1 MVRAWIKARKEMFN
15 PWNDVKIERFLA
27 LSASMLFLFSSSA
40 QAQLPAASY
49 QTAIGISYLV
59 TSNDDG
65 STPQSLSISTNII
78 LSPSLYYNES
88 FNANAGPGPYANVS
102 GTLSPVAYQYN
113 YGSADAVVL
122 YDLQLNGP
130 IGTKGSMIPI
140 SLAGSLDVS
149 VTPLKSGDTG
159 YGSIYESAVAFV
171 TIDTGNSGVYSIEAY
186 TTSATSLPN
195 VYNTGPFTGSFN
207 MMVGAP
213 YVVQCTAQLILNGTS
228 PDAVTGSATV
238 DPTFTLASNY
248 LAAGYSL
255 VYSSGLTI
263 PPQLAITASG
273 TNVIVTW
280 PTNAAGF
287 TLQSTTNLS
296 SAVWLTNTSSP
307 IVIFTN
313 NVVTNFISG
322 TQEYYRLKQ

>member
-1 MVRAWIKARKEMFN
+1 MRIKQLL
-15 PWNDVKIERFLA
+15 FLFTI
-27 LSASMLFLFSSSA
+27 MLFLYCSV

-113 YGSADAVVL
+113 YGSAEAVVI
-122 YDLQLNGP
+122 YDVQLNGP
-130 IGTKGSMIPI
+130 VGTKGNMIPI
-140 SLAGSLDVS
+140 SLAGTLDVS
-149 VTPLKSGDTG
+149 VTPLNSGDVG
-159 YGSIYESAVAFV
+159 YGSIYESAVASV
-171 TIDTGNSGVYSIEAY
+171 TIDTGNSGVYFIEAY

-195 VYNTGPFTGSFN
+195 VYNVGPYTGGFN
-207 MMVGAP
+207 MIVGAP
-213 YVVQCTAQLILNGTS
+213 CVVQCTAQLNLFGTS
-228 PDAVTGSATV
+228 PDTVTGSATV
-238 DPTFTLASNY
+238 DPAFTLAANY
-248 LAAGYSL
+248 VAAGYSL

-263 PPQLAITASG
+263 PPQLAIIASG

-280 PTNAAGF
+280 PTNETGF
-287 TLQSTTNLS
+287 TLQSSTSLVSPVWS
-296 SAVWLTNTSSP
+296 SISGQFA
-307 IVIFTN
+307 
-313 NVVTNFISG
+313 VTNPISG
-322 TQEYYRLKQ
+322 SQQFFRLLSQ

>member
-1 MVRAWIKARKEMFN
+1 MRIKQLL
-15 PWNDVKIERFLA
+15 FLFTI
-27 LSASMLFLFSSSA
+27 MLFLYCSV

-113 YGSADAVVL
+113 YGSAEAVVI
-122 YDLQLNGP
+122 YDVQLNGP
-130 IGTKGSMIPI
+130 VGTKGNMIPI
-140 SLAGSLDVS
+140 SLAGTLDVS
-149 VTPLKSGDTG
+149 VTPLNSGDVG
-159 YGSIYESAVAFV
+159 YGSIYESAVASV
-171 TIDTGNSGVYSIEAY
+171 TIDTGNSGVYFIEAY

-195 VYNTGPFTGSFN
+195 VYNVGPYTGGFN
-207 MMVGAP
+207 MIVGAP
-213 YVVQCTAQLILNGTS
+213 YVVQCTAQLNLFGTS
-228 PDAVTGSATV
+228 PDTVTGSATV
-238 DPTFTLASNY
+238 DPAFTLAANY
-248 LAAGYSL
+248 VAAGYSL

-263 PPQLAITASG
+263 PPQLAIIASG

-280 PTNAAGF
+280 PTNETGF
-287 TLQSTTNLS
+287 TLQSSTSLVSPVWS
-296 SAVWLTNTSSP
+296 SISGQFA
-307 IVIFTN
+307 
-313 NVVTNFISG
+313 VTNPISG
-322 TQEYYRLKQ
+322 SQQFFRLLSQ

>member
-1 MVRAWIKARKEMFN
+1 
-15 PWNDVKIERFLA
+15 
-27 LSASMLFLFSSSA
+27 MLFLYCSV

-113 YGSADAVVL
+113 YGSAEAVVI
-122 YDLQLNGP
+122 YDVQLNGP
-130 IGTKGSMIPI
+130 VGTKGNMIPI
-140 SLAGSLDVS
+140 SLAGTLDVS
-149 VTPLKSGDTG
+149 VTPLNSGDVG
-159 YGSIYESAVAFV
+159 YGSIYESAVASV
-171 TIDTGNSGVYSIEAY
+171 TIDTGNSGVYFIEAY

-195 VYNTGPFTGSFN
+195 VYNVGPYTGGFN
-207 MMVGAP
+207 MIVGAP
-213 YVVQCTAQLILNGTS
+213 YVVQCTAQLNLFGTS
-228 PDAVTGSATV
+228 PDTVTGSATV
-238 DPTFTLASNY
+238 DPAFTLAANY
-248 LAAGYSL
+248 VAAGYSL

-263 PPQLAITASG
+263 PPQLAIIASG

-280 PTNAAGF
+280 PTNETGF
-287 TLQSTTNLS
+287 TLQSSTSLVSPVWS
-296 SAVWLTNTSSP
+296 SISGQFA
-307 IVIFTN
+307 
-313 NVVTNFISG
+313 VTNPISG
-322 TQEYYRLKQ
+322 SQQFFRLLSQ